1 MRGHI
6 LNAVLPARFLHLTTA
21 SLLGKSMFVLVTNAQ
36 VMQVSDG
43 DWGVGESKELCQTHC
58 TNVGFE
64 REGIWIV

>member
-1 MRGHI
+1 
-6 LNAVLPARFLHLTTA
+6 
-21 SLLGKSMFVLVTNAQ
+21 MFVLVTNAQ